1 MNRRGFGYGGIM
13 KKKFAGNTSH
23 SLSHVLKRDFQQN
36 KYKYLLI
43 LPVLAY
49 FVLFSYKPMYGLVI
63 AFKDFRANLGIW
75 ASPWLTK
82 SEFNPNGLFRHF
94 VNFFRDPYF
103 FRLIKNT
110 LSISLLTILFGFP
123 APILLAILLNE
134 IRNMAF
140 RRTVQTITYMPYFIS
155 MVVVAS
161 LIRNYTAQNGIFAQI
176 AVALGGNGINYLMAP
191 QYFYPI
197 YVISDIWQHIG
208 WNSII
213 YLAAITGID
222 QEQYEAAIIDGAG
235 RFRRILSITI
245 PNLLPIIMVLFIL
258 RMGGIL
264 NVGFE
269 KIILLYNQNIYSVA
283 DVISTFVYRRGIQNA
298 DYSYATAVGLF
309 NSVVN
314 VIFLVTA
321 NTLSRKYTQ
330 YGLY

>member
-1 MNRRGFGYGGIM
+1 M
-13 KKKFAGNTSH
+13 KPNYNTVKGQ
-23 SLSHVLKRDFQQN
+23 SLSVILANDFQRN
-36 KYKYLLI
+36 KFKYLLV

-49 FVLFSYKPMYGLVI
+49 FILFSYKPIYGLVI
-63 AFKDFRANLGIW
+63 AFQDFRANLGI
-75 ASPWLTK
+75 ARSP
-82 SEFNPNGLFRHF
+82 FVGFRNF
-94 VNFFRDPYF
+94 VTFFRDPYF
-103 FRLIKNT
+103 FRLIRNT
-110 LSISLLTILFGFP
+110 LSISLLSIVFGFP
-123 APILLAILLNE
+123 APILLALLLNE
-134 IRNMAF
+134 LKNVNF
-140 RRTVQTITYMPYFIS
+140 KRTVQTITYMPYFIS

-161 LIRNYTAQNGIFAQI
+161 LIRNYTTQNGIFSEI
-176 AVALGGNGINYLMAP
+176 AIFFGGAGKSYLMYP

-235 RFRRILSITI
+235 RFRRIFSVTL

-269 KIILLYNQNIYSVA
+269 KIILLYNQNIYSVS
-283 DVISTFVYRRGIQNA
+283 DVISTYVYRRGIENA
-298 DYSYATAVGLF
+298 AYSYATAVGLF

-314 VIFLVTA
+314 VVFLITA
-321 NTLSRKYTQ
+321 NTLSRKFTEM
-330 YGLY
+330 GLY

>member
-1 MNRRGFGYGGIM
+1 MAN
-13 KKKFAGNTSH
+13 AGVKGP
-23 SLSHVLKRDFQQN
+23 SLAHVLKRDFQLN

-43 LPVLAY
+43 IPVLTY
-49 FVLFSYKPMYGLVI
+49 FILFSYKPMYGLVI
-63 AFKDFRANLGIW
+63 AFQDFRANRGIW
-75 ASPWLTK
+75 G
-82 SEFNPNGLFRHF
+82 SEWVGFRHF
-94 VNFFRDPYF
+94 IAFFRDPFF
-103 FRLIKNT
+103 FRLLRNT
-110 LSISLLTILFGFP
+110 LSISFLNILFGFP
-123 APILLAILLNE
+123 APIILAVLLNE
-134 IRNMAF
+134 IKNVTF

-161 LIRNYTAQNGIFAQI
+161 LIRSYTTQTGIFAQI
-176 AVALGGNGINYLMAP
+176 TVFFGGTGRNYLMFP

-197 YVISDIWQHIG
+197 HIVSEIWQNIG

-235 RFRRILSITI
+235 RFRRIFNVTL

-269 KIILLYNQNIYSVA
+269 KIILLYNANIYSVA
-283 DVISTFVYRRGIQNA
+283 DVISTFVYRRGIQEA
-298 DYSYATAVGLF
+298 AYSYATAVGLF

-314 VIFLVTA
+314 VVFLFAA

-330 YGLY
+330 LGLF